1 MMQRVLSLYILLA
14 VAILTGCDGGSM
26 PEELRAVDS
35 MVDSHPDSALI
46 CLDRLAGQKDSWDKA
61 SRMRYELLKA
71 KAQNKAD
78 FEMKSDS
85 LMEEIVQY
93 FDRHGTSNERVLAH
107 YLLGRTYADLGQA
120 PRAISCFKNAINA
133 ADTTSQD
140 CDFLTLSTICSQ
152 TAWLYRQQ
160 LLLSYEINA
169 RQQAIRYAKLAKDT
183 FRMIINKEMA
193 AHAYILK
200 NQNDTAEHMLT
211 EAQILYRKHGYMQD
225 FYQLFVPLL
234 HILVEQKGRLPE
246 VKRIIEQYE
255 TGSDLFDKNHELPP
269 ERRQYYY
276 YKGRYYE
283 ETGKLDSAELCYRK
297 ILIPNMS
304 PVQKDPMYRGLLSVF
319 KKRHQADSIAK
330 YAQLFCEA
338 NDSSIAI
345 KDRELTAQMAACYN
359 YTYYQQESRNN
370 EAKAYRFKMAVAIV
384 TAIFLIIVLCG
395 YIRWER
401 YKRAQLHRQEEKNK
415 LQREETDRLKAQFA
429 FASIRY
435 AEKIQALRE
444 LDERHRYT
452 SAQYEAETEKLTGE
466 IETLKSQI
474 QALERREEIAGW
486 RKTSIP
492 FSNTGIIKRVRFI
505 IDNPPKSLSDGDM
518 AQLVQTVNEYYP
530 DLIVDLANSVGSNS
544 HGTYVGILTAMNV
557 SPSDITRLIGIGSSQ
572 VSNIRLNLNRLLF
585 NEKTAR
591 TLSANLRNKY
601 HLPEI

>member
-1 MMQRVLSLYILLA
+1 MMQRALSLYILLA

-71 KAQNKAD
+71 KAQNKAYIP
-78 FEMKSDS
+78 FTSDS
-85 LMEEIVQY
+85 IATIFTDY
-93 FDRHGTSNERVLAH
+93 YDSHGTPNDRLLAH
-107 YLLGRTYADLGQA
+107 YLLGCVYRDRGET
-120 PRAISCFKNAINA
+120 PRAVDCFKDAIA
-133 ADTTSQD
+133 TADTTAED
-140 CDFLTLSTICSQ
+140 CDYRTLGAAYAQ
-152 TAWLYRQQ
+152 MAYVYHRQ
-160 LLLSYEINA
+160 LLLTYEIEA
-169 RQQAIRYAKLAKDT
+169 RRHASDYAYLAKDT
-183 FRMIINKEMA
+183 FTAIYGQELVA
-193 AHAYILK
+193 GAYILL
-200 NQNDTAEHMLT
+200 NQNKKAED
-211 EAQILYRKHGYMQD
+211 ILKKTMALFKKHGYEKAAARSSNIMMALYVD
-225 FYQLFVPLL
+225 DKEKLTELKRLIDIY
-234 HILVEQKGRLPE
+234 EQESG
-246 VKRIIEQYE
+246 
-255 TGSDLFDKNHELPP
+255 LFDEHHELPP
-269 ERRQYYY
+269 NKRQFYY
-276 YKGRYYE
+276 YKGKYYE
-283 ETGKLDSAELCYRK
+283 GIGHLDSAEYYYRK
-297 ILIPNMS
+297 RYYPDMP
-304 PVQKDPMYRGLLSVF
+304 PVAKDPMYRGLLSVF

-486 RKTSIP
+486 RNTSIP

-557 SPSDITRLIGIGSSQ
+557 SPSDITRLIGISSSQ

>member
-1 MMQRVLSLYILLA
+1 MQRALSLYILLA

-71 KAQNKAD
+71 KAQNKAYIP
-78 FEMKSDS
+78 FTSDS
-85 LMEEIVQY
+85 IATIFTDY
-93 FDRHGTSNERVLAH
+93 YDSHGTPNDRLLAH
-107 YLLGRTYADLGQA
+107 YLLGCVYRDRGET
-120 PRAISCFKNAINA
+120 PRAVDCFKDAIA
-133 ADTTSQD
+133 TADTTAED
-140 CDFLTLSTICSQ
+140 CDYRTLGAAYAQ
-152 TAWLYRQQ
+152 MAYVYHRQ
-160 LLLSYEINA
+160 LLLTYEIEA
-169 RQQAIRYAKLAKDT
+169 RRHASDYAYLAKDT
-183 FRMIINKEMA
+183 FTAIYGQELVA
-193 AHAYILK
+193 GAYILL
-200 NQNDTAEHMLT
+200 NQNKKAED
-211 EAQILYRKHGYMQD
+211 ILKKTMALFKKHGYEKAAARSSNIMMALYVD
-225 FYQLFVPLL
+225 DKEKLTELKRLIDIY
-234 HILVEQKGRLPE
+234 EQESG
-246 VKRIIEQYE
+246 
-255 TGSDLFDKNHELPP
+255 LFDEHHELPP
-269 ERRQYYY
+269 NKRQFYY
-276 YKGRYYE
+276 YKGKYYE
-283 ETGKLDSAELCYRK
+283 GIGHLDSAEYYYRK
-297 ILIPNMS
+297 RYYPDMP
-304 PVQKDPMYRGLLSVF
+304 PVAKDPMYRGLLSVF

-557 SPSDITRLIGIGSSQ
+557 SPSDITRLIGISSSQ
-572 VSNIRLNLNRLLF
+572 VSNIRLNQNRLLF